1 MTRSVILGT
10 GVFVCLA
17 MISLSGA
24 MFGQSSTE
32 GAIGGTVFDPVRAV
46 VQKTQVTVRNLDT
59 GRQDSG
65 ITDSDGRFRIIRLP
79 PGTYRVMVNAAGF
92 APFDRGGVA
101 VEVGRISGLDIVLN
115 LPGHQEVVE
124 VEGAAQVVETEQH
137 DFSTNVNQ
145 TAIDDLPINGRRW
158 SNFAL
163 LTAGAT
169 PDGDY
174 GLISFRGISGLL
186 NNNTVDGADNNQA
199 FYSEERG
206 RTRISYVI
214 SSAAIREF
222 QVNTSNFSA
231 EYGRAAGAVINAVT
245 KSGTN
250 NIHGRLF
257 YFNRNSALS
266 ATNAF
271 TRTTTVD
278 GGALTTRVIKPRN
291 NRHQFG
297 GTVGGPIAK
306 DKLFY
311 FFSYDQQRHANPGVS
326 VTSDPTFLTPITLAT
341 PPANA
346 TCNTSG
352 LSAGQRLAACG
363 ITQAQSDATI
373 HFLVG
378 LTGPI
383 ARDFNEY
390 TVLPKIDWAISRNHW
405 LALSYN
411 RMRWLA
417 PAGVQTA
424 ATVTRARDGFG
435 NDISRVDSL
444 IGRLTSTF
452 GTHRSNELRFQWGRD
467 LEIQRPQTP
476 LPGQPNTVDGAYPPE
491 VCIGCST
498 SGSVQS
504 GFVIG
509 RSHSVTR
516 IQPDEKR
523 NQVADTFAWSFGRH
537 LLKFGADVNHVS
549 DLQDQLFYDSPEYS
563 YTSLADFIVDS
574 NRPSARRY
582 ASFQQGFGRRR
593 FQFATTDYNAF
604 VQDDWRVNSRLT
616 LNLGVRYE
624 FERLP
629 KPILPNP
636 DEPRTATFPADA
648 NNFGPRAGFA
658 LDLTGRG
665 KTALRGGYGIFYGRI
680 IGSTIQNAMINT
692 GVPGGQDTYFLYA
705 SNAVA
710 PQYPNLLASAPPKTA
725 SPPSIVFFQKD
736 FQNPLIHQ
744 ADLVLEREIARGTS
758 VSVSW
763 LFSKGTDM
771 PVFIDQNLS
780 PPSGS
785 VPIRYVG
792 GPLDGQVIPMRVFFG
807 DRPNPAYYQM
817 TQISSRVRSNYNAG
831 VAQLRRRMTRGLQVQ
846 ASYTWSHAID
856 TQQSSTTFTT
866 GNNLFDPYDLS
877 TDKGNSSF
885 NAPNRFVM
893 HMVWAPK
900 GRYGNRALGG
910 LLNGWS
916 FAPVFTAQSGRQ
928 RDTSVGG
935 TAPFSSKTQAGGVNG
950 SNGWN
955 RVPALPR
962 NYLRLPSPWNFDLR
976 ASRRVR
982 IREKL
987 TLELTAEAF
996 NLLNH
1001 LNPTRMLTTMYRW
1014 GCGSP
1019 APAGCTSNSSTP
1031 AMYYDSS
1038 VGQVTAASSYTL
1050 KERQIQLAARIQF

>member
-1 MTRSVILGT
+1 MTSSVT
-10 GVFVCLA
+10 GRVFFFLFAVA
-17 MISLSGA
+17 ALSAGLVA
-24 MFGQSSTE
+24 QSSTE
-32 GAIGGTVFDPVRAV
+32 GAVGGTVFDPAHAV
-46 VQKTQVTVRNLDT
+46 IQNASVTVRSLDT
-59 GRQDSG
+59 GREDIG
-65 ITDSDGRFRIIRLP
+65 LTDPDGRFRIIRLQ
-79 PGTYRVMVNAAGF
+79 PGNYRVIVSVTGF
-92 APFDRGGVA
+92 AVFERENVV
-101 VEVGRISGLDIVLN
+101 VEVGRVTELDVVLT
-115 LPGHQEVVE
+115 LAGHKDVVE
-124 VEGAAQVVETEQH
+124 VEGSAQIVQTEQH
-137 DFSTNVNQ
+137 DFSSNVNE
-145 TAIDDLPINGRRW
+145 TAINDLPINGRRW
-158 SNFAL
+158 SNFAM

-186 NNNTVDGADNNQA
+186 NNNTVDGADNNQS

-206 RTRISYVI
+206 RTRTSFVI
-214 SSAAIREF
+214 SSAAIQEF

-231 EYGRAAGAVINAVT
+231 EYGRAAGGVINAVT
-245 KSGTN
+245 KSGSNST
-250 NIHGRLF
+250 HGRLF
-257 YFNRNSALS
+257 YFNRNAALS

-271 TRTTTVD
+271 TRTTTVN
-278 GGALTTRVIKPRN
+278 GATLKTTAIKPNN

-297 GTVGGPIAK
+297 GTLGGPIVRN
-306 DKLFY
+306 KLFY

-326 VTSDPTFLTPITLAT
+326 VTSDPLFLSPIALEA
-341 PPANA
+341 PPAKA

-352 LSAGQRLAACG
+352 LSAGERLAACG
-363 ITQAQSDATI
+363 ITQAQADQTI
-373 HFLVG
+373 NFLVG

-383 ARDFNEY
+383 RRDFNEY
-390 TVLPKIDWAISRNHW
+390 TLLPKIDWTMSRNHR

-452 GTHRSNELRFQWGRD
+452 GARLSNELRYQWGRD

-476 LPGQPNTVDGAYPPE
+476 LPGQPNTVEGAYPPE

-523 NQVADTFAWSFGRH
+523 NQAADSVAWSLGRH

-549 DLQDQLFYDSPEYS
+549 DIQDQLFYDSPEYS
-563 YTSLADFIVDS
+563 YTSLADYIVDV
-574 NRPSARRY
+574 NKPSAKRY
-582 ASFQQGFGRRR
+582 ASFQQGFGPRR
-593 FQFATTDYNAF
+593 FQFTTTDYNAF
-604 VQDDWRVNSRLT
+604 VQDDWRVARRLR
-616 LNLGVRYE
+616 LNLGLRYE
-624 FERLP
+624 FEQLP
-629 KPILPNP
+629 EPILPNP
-636 DEPRTATFPADA
+636 DDARTSAFPADT

-658 LDLTGRG
+658 LDLFGNG
-665 KTALRGGYGIFYGRI
+665 KTALRGGYGVYYGRI
-680 IGSTIQNAMINT
+680 IGSTILNAMINT
-692 GVPGGQDTYFLYA
+692 GARGGQDTYFLYS

-710 PQYPNLLASAPPKTA
+710 PQYPNLLAVAPPKTA

-736 FQNPLIHQ
+736 FQSPLVHES
-744 ADLVLEREIARGTS
+744 DLVLEREIARGAS

-785 VPIRYVG
+785 LPIRYLG
-792 GPLDGQVIPMRVFFG
+792 GPLDGKTIPMRVYFG

-831 VAQLRRRMTRGLQVQ
+831 VVQFRRRMTRGLQLQ

-885 NAPNRFVM
+885 NVPQRFVL
-893 HMVWAPK
+893 HAVWAPRPK
-900 GRYGNRALGG
+900 TENRAFARI
-910 LLNGWS
+910 LNGWS
-916 FAPVFTAQSGRQ
+916 FAPVFTAQTGRQ

-935 TAPFSSKTQAGGVNG
+935 TAPFSGQTQAGGVNG

-976 ASRRVR
+976 TSRRFR
-982 IREKL
+982 IREKA
-987 TLELTAEAF
+987 TLELVAEAF
-996 NLLNH
+996 NLMNH
-1001 LNPTRMLTTMYRW
+1001 VNPTSMLTTMYRW
-1014 GCGSP
+1014 GCGTP
-1019 APAGCTSNSSTP
+1019 APAGCTSSSAAP
-1031 AMYYDSS
+1031 VLRYDPT
-1038 VGQVTAASSYTL
+1038 VGQVTAASSYFS

>member
-1 MTRSVILGT
+1 VTEVDVT
-10 GVFVCLA
+10 LA
-17 MISLSGA
+17 
-24 MFGQSSTE
+24 
-32 GAIGGTVFDPVRAV
+32 
-46 VQKTQVTVRNLDT
+46 
-59 GRQDSG
+59 
-65 ITDSDGRFRIIRLP
+65 
-79 PGTYRVMVNAAGF
+79 
-92 APFDRGGVA
+92 
-101 VEVGRISGLDIVLN
+101 
-115 LPGHQEVVE
+115 LPGHKDVVE
-124 VEGAAQVVETEQH
+124 VEATGQVVQTEQH
-137 DFSTNVNQ
+137 DFSTNVNE
-145 TAIDDLPINGRRW
+145 TAINDLPINGRRW

-169 PDGDY
+169 PDGDF

-206 RTRISYVI
+206 RTRVSYVI
-214 SSAAIREF
+214 SSAAVQEF

-231 EYGRAAGAVINAVT
+231 EYGRSAGGVINAVT
-245 KSGTN
+245 KSGSN
-250 NIHGRLF
+250 NLHGKLF

-271 TRTTTVD
+271 TRTTTVN
-278 GGALTTRVIKPRN
+278 GSTLTTRAIKPRN

-297 GTVGGPIAK
+297 GAVGGPLLK

-311 FFSYDQQRHANPGVS
+311 FFSYDQQRHANPGVA
-326 VTSDPTFLTPITLAT
+326 VTSDPLFLTPITLAA
-341 PPANA
+341 PPPSA
-346 TCNTSG
+346 TCNASG

-363 ITQAQSDATI
+363 ITQAQADATVS
-373 HFLVG
+373 FLAG

-383 ARDFNEY
+383 ARNFNEY
-390 TVLPKIDWAISRNHW
+390 TVLPKIDWTVGRNHR

-417 PAGVQTA
+417 PAGVQTS

-452 GTHRSNELRFQWGRD
+452 GARRSNELRYQWGRD

-476 LPGQPNTVDGAYPPE
+476 LPGQPTTVEGAYPPE
-491 VCIGCST
+491 VCVGCST

-504 GFVIG
+504 GFLIG
-509 RSHSVTR
+509 RSHSVSR

-523 NQVADTFAWSFGRH
+523 NQVVDTLAWSLGRH
-537 LLKFGADVNHVS
+537 LFKFGADVNHVS
-549 DLQDQLFYDSPEYS
+549 ELQDQLFYDSPEYS
-563 YTSLADFIVDS
+563 YTTLADYIVDA
-574 NRPSARRY
+574 NRPSAKRY

-604 VQDDWRVNSRLT
+604 LQDDWRVTRRLT
-616 LNLGVRYE
+616 LNLGLRYE
-624 FERLP
+624 FEQLP

-636 DEPRTATFPADA
+636 DEPRTSAFPADT

-658 LDLTGRG
+658 LDLTGNG

-680 IGSTIQNAMINT
+680 IGSTILNAMINT

-705 SNAVA
+705 SNSAA
-710 PQYPNLLASAPPKTA
+710 PQYPNLLATAPPKTA

-736 FQNPLIHQ
+736 LQNPFVHE
-744 ADLVLEREIARGTS
+744 ADLVLEREIARATL
-758 VSVSW
+758 VSLSW
-763 LFSKGTDM
+763 LFTKGTDM
-771 PVFIDQNLS
+771 PVFIDQNLT

-785 VPIRYVG
+785 LPIRYAG
-792 GPLDGQVIPMRVFFG
+792 GPLDGKTIPMRVYFG

-817 TQISSRVRSNYNAG
+817 TQISSRVRSNYNAA
-831 VAQLRRRMTRGLQVQ
+831 VVQLRRRMTRGLQVQ

-885 NAPNRFVM
+885 NVPQRFVT
-893 HMVWAPK
+893 HIVWAPQ
-900 GRYGNRALGG
+900 RRFANRVLSGV
-910 LLNGWS
+910 LNGWS
-916 FAPVFTAQSGRQ
+916 LAPVFTAQTGRQ

-935 TAPFSSKTQAGGVNG
+935 SAPFSSKTQAGGVNG

-962 NYLRLPSPWNFDLR
+962 NYLRLPNAWMLDLR
-976 ASRRVR
+976 ASRRFR
-982 IREKL
+982 LREKA
-987 TLELTAEAF
+987 TLELVAEAF
-996 NLLNH
+996 NLMNH
-1001 LNPTRMLTTMYRW
+1001 LNPTSMLTTMYRW

-1019 APAGCTSNSSTP
+1019 APAGCTSTSSAPVLT
-1031 AMYYDSS
+1031 YDPT
-1038 VGQVTAASSYTL
+1038 VGQINAASSYFF